1 MVRGSNNAPGLS
13 HGRSNLFFPY
23 KARNFLRW
31 SATFSDRVKWTSKM
45 LKMALKAQ
53 NCDLT
58 NISTQAI
65 NNQVLGRSRL
75 RLQVKFVD
83 TRLELCQVRV
93 NKF

>member
-1 MVRGSNNAPGLS
+1 
-13 HGRSNLFFPY
+13 
-23 KARNFLRW
+23 
-31 SATFSDRVKWTSKM
+31 M

-53 NCDLT
+53 NGDLT
-58 NISTQAI
+58 NISTQTI